1 MVVTNEEIANKIV
14 YLKKNGFKPNLQNES
29 LEVQCMI
36 KSFYNCEKTNSRG
49 KDVIDEDP
57 FWFRLTFCNY
67 EVTDELVHEINREYK
82 RCLIK
87 NIAKDE
93 IFE

>member
-1 MVVTNEEIANKIV
+1 MVMTDSELADKIV
-14 YLKKNGFKPNLQNES
+14 YLKKNFFKPNLQNES
-29 LEVQCMI
+29 LEVRCMI
-36 KSFYNCEKTNSRG
+36 NSFYKCEKTNSRG
-49 KDVIDEDP
+49 KEVIDEDP

-67 EVTDELVHEINREYK
+67 QVTDEFVHEINREYK
-82 RCLIK
+82 RCFIK